1 MKNYNSN
8 RIQQKLNY
16 LSPCKIQRISS
27 LKPLCFY

>member
-16 LSPCKIQRISS
+16 LSPVKFRE
-27 LKPLCFY
+27 LAA